1 MKKATTI
8 VAAIAA
14 CLAVSQANAGP
25 VEESAKARFTGGI
38 SSIEQGLTEKAAS
51 TRSLGS
57 RATGSTSLTVYG
69 GFELQTSANVYI
81 LVRGNS
87 LGTLGV
93 TQGYLDR
100 PRFRIYNS
108 AGQDLV
114 FDVGGRPGFNGCTTS
129 NSDDLLVINY
139 YSARGAP
146 VSSLDACLAANFS
159 AGAYTFTVTAATA
172 ANSGI
177 TSFPSQGEILFE
189 VSLGP

>member
-1 MKKATTI
+1 MKTATRIT
-8 VAAIAA
+8 AAIAA
-14 CLAVSQANAGP
+14 CLAVSQANAGA
-25 VEESAKARFTGGI
+25 VDETAKARFAGGI
-38 SSIEQGLTEKAAS
+38 SSVVEGLTDKAAS

-100 PRFRIYNS
+100 PRFRIYNA
-108 AGQDLV
+108 AGADLV
-114 FDVGGRPGFNGCTTS
+114 FDVGGRPGFNGCTTN

-146 VSSLDACLAANFS
+146 VSSSDACLAANFG

-189 VSLGP
+189 VVLGP